1 MRAVFRTMG
10 ILATLL
16 GVWWILQGTG
26 LAPVGFMAN
35 QMPWAYRG
43 VVLVI
48 LGGVTIFLT
57 RSKMPR

>member
-1 MRAVFRTMG
+1 MA

-16 GVWWILQGTG
+16 GFWWILQGTG

-43 VVLVI
+43 AALVI
-48 LGGVTIFLT
+48 VGGAVLFFT
-57 RSKMPR
+57 RRKVLP